1 MAGEPTVGLLGGS
14 GAVGRGVLRALA
26 GTVRLRVGGRGRKRA
41 ERALAEE
48 ADGHGEI
55 HVVDP
60 QDGDALAR
68 FCDGCDVVVNC
79 AGPSCRLLDA
89 VALAALAAGAHYV
102 DPGGDDPLHRRIVH
116 HDWRGRSAVVSAGM
130 LPGLSGLLPL
140 DLVGEFDSIDRVTG
154 YAGGIE
160 RFSPAG
166 AEDFL
171 ASLSNGF
178 GWGGMCVRAGDL
190 RPSAAPHPDP
200 VRLPLSRTPAEA
212 RPYVSSEFLRL
223 CRRLAVD
230 GDWYNVFPGRHTVDF
245 LRRFQAG
252 QAGGG
257 PPETV
262 DAGVDAA
269 AVAGLIGASALDVAG
284 RSPEQ
289 LLVIEATGLR
299 SGRPA
304 VRSIAVR
311 AGSGAALTGGVAAC
325 AVLAVLEGAIPDGVH
340 HAADILPVR
349 TVLSRIGMWWPDCR
363 ILRSDAAV
371 VAVDEGAL

>member
-1 MAGEPTVGLLGGS
+1 MTGEPTVGLLGGS

-26 GTVRLRVGGRGRKRA
+26 GTLRLRVGGRDRKRV
-41 ERALAEE
+41 ERAVMEA
-48 ADGHGEI
+48 ADGRGEC
-55 HVVDP
+55 HALDP
-60 QDGDALAR
+60 LDGDALGR

-116 HDWRGRSAVVSAGM
+116 RDWRGRSAVVSAGM

-140 DLVGEFDSIDRVTG
+140 DLVGEFDSIDRLTG

-171 ASLSNGF
+171 ASLSDGF

-190 RPSAAPHPDP
+190 RPNPAPPVDP
-200 VRLPLSRTPAEA
+200 VRLPLSRAPAEA
-212 RPYVSSEFLRL
+212 RPYISAEFLRL
-223 CRRLAVD
+223 CRRLGVD
-230 GDWYNVFPGRHTVDF
+230 GDWYNLFPGRHTVDF

-252 QAGGG
+252 QAGAGR
-257 PPETV
+257 PE
-262 DAGVDAA
+262 GVDAA

-299 SGRPA
+299 SGRPM
-304 VRSIAVR
+304 VRSIALR
-311 AGSGAALTGGVAAC
+311 AGSGAALTGCVAAC
-325 AVLAVLEGAIPDGVH
+325 AVLAVLEGTVPDGVH
-340 HAADILPVR
+340 HAADSLPVR
-349 TVLSRIGMWWPDCR
+349 TVLSRIADWQPDCR
-363 ILRSDAAV
+363 ILRSHAAAV
-371 VAVDEGAL
+371 A